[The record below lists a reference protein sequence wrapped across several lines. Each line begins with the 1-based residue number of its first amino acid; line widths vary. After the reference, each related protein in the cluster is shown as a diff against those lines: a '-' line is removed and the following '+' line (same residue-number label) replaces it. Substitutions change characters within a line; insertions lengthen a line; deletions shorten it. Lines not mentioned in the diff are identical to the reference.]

1 MHVLFI
7 LTVRILLTVNWSC
20 TIARVRDVFLNL
32 LNLNFKYAKE
42 FRDGNSLLYHAHHP
56 RKSLLIFSSLWNA
69 LSATLWT
76 TKKYGE
82 IWIKRICVTTET
94 TQFHKLSAGNDNRSR
109 AVYKQW
115 TTEAARTK
123 GPPEYIYINILSPR
137 PANTIDKRGIWIMK
151 EDAIYLFVYLCM
163 YARVI

>member
-1 MHVLFI
+1 MYDCTCTWRISQFI
-7 LTVRILLTVNWSC
+7 KSKFQIRERIPRRQFVTLSRTSS
-20 TIARVRDVFLNL
+20 TEKSFDFFI
-32 LNLNFKYAKE
+32 
-42 FRDGNSLLYHAHHP
+42 SLK
-56 RKSLLIFSSLWNA
+56 RA
-69 LSATLWT
+69 LGDTMDH
-76 TKKYGE
+76 KKYGE